1 MRTMPRATRDALL
14 IACVAL
20 ITNFA
25 YLYLSNGDFFFPD
38 SYTYLAPA
46 KSLRHGLGFVNEGEP
61 ETMRTPVYP
70 LFLAPLTNSA
80 TAIVVLQHLLNV
92 ALAIGI
98 YFFTRRRIS
107 RFAATVAA
115 IVFALDVP
123 TIHYANKIL
132 TETLFTALL
141 FVLFVLAARGRASG
155 LLSGVLTLT
164 RPVAILYFA
173 VLSQRRRL
181 VAFVAAAL
189 VLPLLWAARNAYQS
203 GVFTISSIAG
213 INWLEYRAAGALAM
227 EDRGEDFAA
236 DLRRH
241 QLALDALL
249 EDEVDDRMHVAAEDL
264 PHAVMAREYGRLGR
278 RIAFEHPRALVAL
291 TIRGVL
297 VDLLDSDWEA
307 MELVSTLHP
316 SLLEMPLN
324 ALQAM
329 LLAFAAIG
337 ILGLW
342 RADRE
347 LALLLLLTIGY
358 FVVMSAGAESEARF
372 RVPVIPQLAIAA
384 AAGVDLVR
392 RRVASPSPR

>member
-1 MRTMPRATRDALL
+1 MPRATRDALL

-20 ITNFA
+20 LTNFA

-46 KSLRHGLGFVNEGEP
+46 KNLRHGLGFVNEGEP

-70 LFLAPLTNSA
+70 LFLLPVLDSA
-80 TAIVVLQHLLNV
+80 TAIVVVQHLLNV
-92 ALAIGI
+92 GLAIGI
-98 YFFTRRRIS
+98 YFFTRKRIS
-107 RFAATVAA
+107 RFAAIVAA
-115 IVFALDVP
+115 IGFALDVP

-141 FVLFVLAARGRASG
+141 FILFVMAARGRASG

-164 RPVAILYFA
+164 RPVAILYFVILA
-173 VLSQRRRL
+173 RRRRL
-181 VAFVAAAL
+181 VAFVVAAL
-189 VLPLLWAARNAYQS
+189 ALPLLWAARNAYQS

-241 QLALDALL
+241 QIALDALL
-249 EDEVDDRMHVAAEDL
+249 EDEVDNRMHVAAEDL

-278 RIAFEHPRALVAL
+278 RIGLEHPGALVAL

-307 MELVSTLHP
+307 IEVVSTLHP

-329 LLAFAAIG
+329 LLALAAIG

-342 RADRE
+342 RTDRE

-384 AAGVDLVR
+384 AAGVELLR
-392 RRVASPSPR
+392 RRVATPSPR